1 MNESR
6 RWYYTNMSFTKRV
19 LISIDKGSRRKRED
33 HVRIREEE
41 GGYWRYALHSID
53 MHFIVID
60 LRRSSWSP
68 VDELVADVNFPIGP
82 SSKTPM
88 HTITEMVSPKMVV
101 VLLDHHVDA
110 NIHIMEDMTPL
121 DILITLTSNFILDN
135 PTHIEP

>member
-1 MNESR
+1 MLE
-6 RWYYTNMSFTKRV
+6 
-19 LISIDKGSRRKRED
+19 LERKKVAIGGWGEVGD
-33 HVRIREEE
+33 INKECE
-41 GGYWRYALHSID
+41 GLRYALHSID